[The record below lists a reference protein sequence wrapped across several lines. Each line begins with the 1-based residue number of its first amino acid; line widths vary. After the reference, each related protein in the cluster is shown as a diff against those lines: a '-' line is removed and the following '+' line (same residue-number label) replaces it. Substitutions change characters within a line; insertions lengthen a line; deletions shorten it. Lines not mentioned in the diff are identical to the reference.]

1 MPKPSDT
8 RVREQRS
15 LFGEILD
22 WMLAPLL
29 LLWPMSVVLTW
40 LVAQGIANKPFDREL
55 GEMVRALS
63 KEVSVRA
70 ADGPRAQAVFK
81 LPAAA
86 SEILHTDEADDIYY
100 QVLGLRGEFLS
111 GDSALPV
118 PADEDRGAPGEL
130 RFRDDTIRGDSVRV
144 AYMWVNVSDR
154 PIEPTSAL
162 ENDRTADHTAAALP
176 LVQVAE
182 TLGKRSRLATEII
195 KGVILPQFVIL
206 PLAVLLVWL
215 ALARGIAP
223 LNELQQRI
231 RRRDIDDLSPI
242 DEREAPEEVSPLVR
256 AINDLLGRLD
266 KSMRAQKHFLADAAH
281 QLKTPLAGLRTQA
294 ELAQRQIDAGQ
305 HDPQALKKSLQQ
317 IARSSQSAAHMV
329 NQLLAMARA
338 EDQQHASQ
346 RQVVNLARL
355 ATETVRDFVPRALEK
370 RIDLGYEGPEPSGST
385 LRPPGDHDSAAL
397 ARHPQGP
404 LVVGHALLLRE
415 LIRNL
420 VDNALLYTP
429 AGGTVTVRVGDDP
442 FGQVGV
448 LQVEDSGPGIAPA
461 EREQVFQPFYRSLGT
476 TVDGSGLGL
485 AIVREIALQHGA
497 EVTLEDANL
506 RYRPGLG
513 EHAGAPFGPGTRFT
527 LRLPAAPQTGP
538 GAAGLSSESGAGSSR
553 STSESPAP
561 DPA

>member
-1 MPKPSDT
+1 MSTHKPNPLP
-8 RVREQRS
+8 REQRS

-55 GEMVRALS
+55 GEMVRVLS
-63 KEVSVRA
+63 KEVAVRA
-70 ADGPRAQAVFK
+70 ADGRQRAEFK
-81 LPAAA
+81 LPAGA

-100 QVLGLRGEFLS
+100 QVLGLRGELLS
-111 GDSALPV
+111 GEAALPV
-118 PADEDRGAPGEL
+118 PGDEDRAPPGEV
-130 RFRDDTIRGDSVRV
+130 RFRDETLNNDTVRV
-144 AYMWVNVSDR
+144 AYMWVNV
-154 PIEPTSAL
+154 PGAPG
-162 ENDRTADHTAAALP
+162 RTADRDAANAP

-182 TLGKRSRLATEII
+182 TMGKRSRLATEII

-231 RRRDIDDLSPI
+231 RRRDASDLSPI

-256 AINDLLGRLD
+256 AINDLLTRLD
-266 KSMRAQKHFLADAAH
+266 QSMRSQKHFLADAAH

-305 HDPQALKKSLQQ
+305 SDPQALKKSLQQ

-338 EDQQHASQ
+338 EDQTQAMQHQ
-346 RQVVNLARL
+346 RVNLARL
-355 ATETVRDFVPRALEK
+355 ATETVHDFVPRAIEK
-370 RIDLGYEGPEPSGST
+370 RIDLGYEGP
-385 LRPPGDHDSAAL
+385 DAQAL

-404 LVVGHALLLRE
+404 VVIGHALLLRE

-420 VDNALLYTP
+420 VDNALQYTP
-429 AGGTVTVRVGDDP
+429 PGGTVTVRVLDDP
-442 FGQVGV
+442 FGQVVV
-448 LQVEDSGPGIAPA
+448 LQVEDSGPGIAPG

-476 TVDGSGLGL
+476 NVDGSGLGL
-485 AIVREIALQHGA
+485 AIVREIAQQHSA

-506 RYRPGLG
+506 RRRPGLT
-513 EHAGAPFGPGTRFT
+513 EQAEAPHGPGARFT
-527 LRLPAAPQTGP
+527 LRLRAAPAPAADPTVEGLEGVADRPTVPVQTLQPERGF
-538 GAAGLSSESGAGSSR
+538 R
-553 STSESPAP
+553 
-561 DPA
+561 

>member
-1 MPKPSDT
+1 MNDTTARAELAALVTPAPPAGDTAERPAPRPS
-8 RVREQRS
+8 EQRS

-55 GEMVRALS
+55 GEMVRVLS

-70 ADGPRAQAVFK
+70 GDGRPQAVFK

-86 SEILHTDEADDIYY
+86 SEILRTDETDDIYY
-100 QVLGLRGEFLS
+100 QVLGLRGELLS
-111 GDSALPV
+111 GDSNLAV
-118 PADEDRGAPGEL
+118 PGDEDRAPPGEV
-130 RFRDDTIRGDSVRV
+130 RFRDETLNNDSVRV
-144 AYMWVNVSDR
+144 AYMWVNVQDR
-154 PIEPTSAL
+154 VLERAGSGNTIEA
-162 ENDRTADHTAAALP
+162 P

-231 RRRDIDDLSPI
+231 RSRDSSDLSPI
-242 DEREAPEEVSPLVR
+242 DEHQAPEEVSPLVR
-256 AINDLLGRLD
+256 AINDLLARLD
-266 KSMRAQKHFLADAAH
+266 RSMRAQKHFLADAAH

-338 EDQQHASQ
+338 EDRQHASQ

-355 ATETVRDFVPRALEK
+355 ATETVRDFVPRALEL
-370 RIDLGYEGPEPSGST
+370 RIDLGYEGPDS
-385 LRPPGDHDSAAL
+385 LARPHAVAA
-397 ARHPQGP
+397 AATRHPQGP
-404 LVVGHALLLRE
+404 QVLGHALLLRE

-420 VDNALLYTP
+420 VDNALQYTP
-429 AGGTVTVRVGDDP
+429 AGGTVTVRVIDDP
-442 FGQVGV
+442 FGQVVV
-448 LQVEDSGPGIAPA
+448 LQVEDSGPGIAAA
-461 EREQVFQPFYRSLGT
+461 ERELVFQPFYRSLGT
-476 TVDGSGLGL
+476 NVDGSGLGL
-485 AIVREIALQHGA
+485 AIVREIALQHGV
-497 EVTLEDANL
+497 EITVEDATS
-506 RYRPGLG
+506 
-513 EHAGAPFGPGTRFT
+513 HAPLPGTLIT
-527 LRLPAAPQTGP
+527 VRLQASA
-538 GAAGLSSESGAGSSR
+538 LNSESSADSSK
-553 STSESPAP
+553 STSKSPAP
-561 DPA
+561 VRA

>member
-1 MPKPSDT
+1 MSNPPEKP
-8 RVREQRS
+8 RREQRS

-55 GEMVRALS
+55 GEMVRVLS
-63 KEVSVRA
+63 KQISVVPA
-70 ADGPRAQAVFK
+70 ARGLPVATFS
-81 LPAAA
+81 LPAGA
-86 SEILHTDEADDIYY
+86 SDILHTDEADDIYY
-100 QVLGLRGEFLS
+100 QVLGLRGEYLS
-111 GDSALPV
+111 GDKALPV
-118 PADEDRGAPGEL
+118 PADEERANPGEV
-130 RFRDDTIRGDSVRV
+130 RFRDDTLNNDSVRV
-144 AYMWVNVSDR
+144 AYMWVSMESGR
-154 PIEPTSAL
+154 AGGG
-162 ENDRTADHTAAALP
+162 AP

-231 RRRDIDDLSPI
+231 RRRDASDLSPI

-256 AINDLLGRLD
+256 AINDLLTRLD
-266 KSMRAQKHFLADAAH
+266 QSMRSQKHFLADAAH

-305 HDPQALKKSLQQ
+305 SDPQALKKSLQQ

-338 EDQQHASQ
+338 EDQTQAMQHQ
-346 RQVVNLARL
+346 RVNLARL
-355 ATETVRDFVPRALEK
+355 ATETVRDFVPRAIEK
-370 RIDLGYEGPEPSGST
+370 RIDLGYEGP
-385 LRPPGDHDSAAL
+385 DAQAL

-404 LVVGHALLLRE
+404 VVIGHALLLRE

-420 VDNALLYTP
+420 VDNALQYTP
-429 AGGTVTVRVGDDP
+429 PGGTVTVRVLDDP
-442 FGQVGV
+442 FGQVVV
-448 LQVEDSGPGIAPA
+448 LQVEDSGPGIAPG

-476 TVDGSGLGL
+476 NVDGSGLGL
-485 AIVREIALQHGA
+485 AIVREIAQQHGA

-506 RYRPGLG
+506 RRRPGLT
-513 EHAGAPFGPGTRFT
+513 EQAEAPHGPGARFT
-527 LRLPAAPQTGP
+527 LRLRAAPAPAPAADPTVEGLEGVADRPTVPVQTLQPERGF
-538 GAAGLSSESGAGSSR
+538 R
-553 STSESPAP
+553 
-561 DPA
+561 